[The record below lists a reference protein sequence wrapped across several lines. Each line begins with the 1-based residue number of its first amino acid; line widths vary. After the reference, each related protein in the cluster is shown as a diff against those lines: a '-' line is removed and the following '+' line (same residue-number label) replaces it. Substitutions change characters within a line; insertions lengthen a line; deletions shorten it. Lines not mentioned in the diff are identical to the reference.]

1 MVGLWIF
8 FEKGENFEK
17 WERSRQKF
25 SSTNELSGL
34 LVFQNCNP
42 ILLMRHQFPFSI
54 LDLALIREGSDAADA
69 YARSLDLARHAEAWG
84 YKRIWLAE
92 HHNMPYVGSSAPA
105 ILMGYIAG
113 GTQSIRVGSG
123 GIMMPNH
130 SALMVAEEI
139 GTLER
144 LYPGRI
150 DLGLGRAP
158 GTDQRTAAALRRGRV
173 ETVKDFPQDLEDL
186 QRYFSLDNSRS
197 DVRAFPAEGLDVPI
211 YILGS
216 SMSSAILAAERGLP
230 YVFASHFA
238 PAYFIQAVKY
248 YRDHFRPSEY
258 LSEPF
263 VMACVNVIAADTEEE
278 AHFLATSFYQMALG
292 IIRQKSYPL
301 RPPIEDMS
309 QIWNEAEAAAIQNMM
324 SVTFVGTKERVK
336 EGLAE
341 LIRYTE
347 INELMLTSNLYDHQ
361 ARLKSFKLAA
371 EAIREIER

>member
-1 MVGLWIF
+1 M
-8 FEKGENFEK
+8 
-17 WERSRQKF
+17 
-25 SSTNELSGL
+25 SS
-34 LVFQNCNP
+34 
-42 ILLMRHQFPFSI
+42 HFPYSI

-69 YARSLDLARHAEAWG
+69 YARSLDLARHAETWG

-113 GTQSIRVGSG
+113 GTQSIKVGSG

-158 GTDQRTAAALRRGRV
+158 GTDQRTASALRRGRV
-173 ETVKDFPQDLEDL
+173 ETVNDFPQDLEDL
-186 QRYFSLDNSRS
+186 QRYFSQDNSRS

-238 PAYFIQAVKY
+238 PAYFMQAVKY
-248 YRDHFRPSEY
+248 YQDHFRPSEY
-258 LSEPF
+258 LREPF
-263 VMACVNVIAADTEEE
+263 VMACINVIAADTDAE
-278 AHFLATSFYQMALG
+278 AHYLATSFYQMALG
-292 IIRQKSYPL
+292 IVRQQSYPL
-301 RPPIEDMS
+301 RPPVEDMS
-309 QIWNEAEAAAIQNMM
+309 NVWSQPEAAAIQNMM
-324 SVTFVGTKERVK
+324 AVTYVGTRDAVR
-336 EGLAE
+336 EGLE
-341 LIRYTE
+341 DFVRHTG
-347 INELMLTSNLYDHQ
+347 INEVMITSNLYDHA
-361 ARLKSFKLAA
+361 ARLHSFDLAA
-371 EAIREIER
+371 QAVRGIKVG